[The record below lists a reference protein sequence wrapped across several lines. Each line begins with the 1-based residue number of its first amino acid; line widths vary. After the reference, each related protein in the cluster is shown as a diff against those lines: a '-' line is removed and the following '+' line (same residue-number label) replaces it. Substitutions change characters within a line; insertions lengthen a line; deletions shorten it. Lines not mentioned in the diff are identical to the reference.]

1 MVKHNIKNYIWVLV
15 ALSLGTFF
23 LIYFIQGHDEVSMNI
38 KLLVGDLSKTVC
50 GLTIISSLFISFGW
64 KWKIF
69 KGWLVEI
76 PNLSGKWSGTMC
88 SNYENSPL
96 EIPTEVEIKQTFFH
110 TIVKLK
116 TGESKSNN
124 IVASFN
130 IDKDRGISQ
139 LIYTYYN
146 IPNATVQDRS
156 EIHCGTTI
164 LDISEDETKLNG
176 IYWTG
181 RKTMGDIKLTKVR

>member
-15 ALSLGTFF
+15 SLTLVPFF
-23 LIYFIQGHDEVSMNI
+23 LFYFVQGHDEEPMNI
-38 KLLVGDLSKTVC
+38 QLLFGDLSKTVFV
-50 GLTIISSLFISFGW
+50 LTMISTLFVKFGW

-69 KGWLVEI
+69 KGWLVVI
-76 PNLSGKWSGTMC
+76 PNLSGKWIGTMY
-88 SNYENSPL
+88 SNYETPPL
-96 EIPTEVEIKQTFFH
+96 EIPTEVEIKQTFFR
-110 TIVKLK
+110 TTVKLK